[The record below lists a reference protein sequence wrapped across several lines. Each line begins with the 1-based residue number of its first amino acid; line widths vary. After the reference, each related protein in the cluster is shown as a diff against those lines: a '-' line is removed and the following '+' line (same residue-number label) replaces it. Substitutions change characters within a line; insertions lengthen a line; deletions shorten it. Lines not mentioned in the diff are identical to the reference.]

1 MKKNKPIHEVEHRKL
16 GRDNAY
22 GIAWMN
28 ENKIS
33 IDSRITGYRYLLYL
47 LHEHFHLKHPDWS
60 ETKVKQESSK
70 TARFLWQMGFRWT
83 ELK

>member
-33 IDSRITGYRYLLYL
+33 IDSRITGYRYLLYM

-60 ETKVKQESSK
+60 ETKVKKESSK